1 MADAVNI
8 SWCPQGLG
16 IQGDGNNITFIPISN
31 EEATPLPS
39 IPDWV
44 DTPHCIY
51 LPLEETLTRHI
62 QLPLKSTKHL
72 DADMLLQELS
82 DNAGIEPDDWWLTWR
97 MKNTDDGIA
106 GLVFGIKKDLQT
118 QIQDTAVWQNTP
130 LLLIDGWQRLQIWLN
145 DESDAGIA
153 VVDCDAEGMFFGF
166 YQAGTWQGMRRL
178 NGNMDDNA
186 TQVLW
191 SLQAMGFVAETM
203 PATGRFSTE
212 IATHFPQQSENVQI
226 TDDLPKRH
234 LANLSLTTPANNDK
248 KTLNIRHGKWA
259 NKQTSAATKAWYR
272 PTLLAALIGFLWLGS
287 MVTSNLQLEA
297 QLEIMQDDITAA
309 FHRGLPE
316 QPVIIDALAQLRQAA
331 GVNTSENSRAVSQQL
346 YALSQT
352 FIKTPWEMQDF
363 SMGKRGISLAGKIK
377 DLDTLNQVRNNLSAK
392 LGRDVQIADTDLKG
406 NQVTFRM
413 RW

>member
-1 MADAVNI
+1 
-8 SWCPQGLG
+8 
-16 IQGDGNNITFIPISN
+16 
-31 EEATPLPS
+31 
-39 IPDWV
+39 
-44 DTPHCIY
+44 
-51 LPLEETLTRHI
+51 
-62 QLPLKSTKHL
+62 
-72 DADMLLQELS
+72 
-82 DNAGIEPDDWWLTWR
+82 
-97 MKNTDDGIA
+97 
-106 GLVFGIKKDLQT
+106 
-118 QIQDTAVWQNTP
+118 
-130 LLLIDGWQRLQIWLN
+130 
-145 DESDAGIA
+145 
-153 VVDCDAEGMFFGF
+153 
-166 YQAGTWQGMRRL
+166 
-178 NGNMDDNA
+178 
-186 TQVLW
+186 
-191 SLQAMGFVAETM
+191 
-203 PATGRFSTE
+203 
-212 IATHFPQQSENVQI
+212 
-226 TDDLPKRH
+226 
-234 LANLSLTTPANNDK
+234 
-248 KTLNIRHGKWA
+248 
-259 NKQTSAATKAWYR
+259 
-272 PTLLAALIGFLWLGS
+272 AALIGFLWLGS